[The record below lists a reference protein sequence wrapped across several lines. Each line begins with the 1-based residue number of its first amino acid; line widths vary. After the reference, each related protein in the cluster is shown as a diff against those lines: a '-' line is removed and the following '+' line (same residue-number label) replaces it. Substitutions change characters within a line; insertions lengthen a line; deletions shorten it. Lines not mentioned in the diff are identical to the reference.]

1 MKYLANLIL
10 LKLLAQSYIFNPRS
24 YIDRKGL
31 GFKLHSG
38 VIDFKKYPNDFIV
51 VEDRALCSLL
61 GMNLSFKV
69 DNNRENAL
77 VVEKDEN
84 CTIDEERINLSNI
97 LSPQQILE
105 LDNFNNILNADNLN
119 NSTKEIKRSSLNL
132 FITPELSKTNRTLL
146 HKSIKKVYDN
156 KLISE
161 TVIDKTQLANGTNIL
176 IYFKGSNAITKVFND
191 SKTSKSIV
199 HRWDKDLNSDYVHF
213 TAIKSQLTT
222 SELIDKLCK
231 SSGML
236 SSRFQYCGNKDKKA
250 ITFQRISGWR
260 INDKL
265 IKESLNYTS
274 SIILRDFEP
283 SSSPLKLGDLA
294 GNLFFV
300 KLRIQDSYKNK
311 ELELLNNI
319 EAVIQ
324 KHGLS
329 SFPNLFGVQRFGY
342 PLPVNPGKITLS

>member
-1 MKYLANLIL
+1 MKCLVNLIL
-10 LKLLAQSYIFNPRS
+10 LKFLAQSYIFNPRS

-61 GMNLSFKV
+61 ATNLSFKV
-69 DNNRENAL
+69 NNNRENTLLAQ
-77 VVEKDEN
+77 KDEN
-84 CTIDEERINLSNI
+84 YTVDEEIIDLSNI

-105 LDNFNNILNADNLN
+105 LDNFNNILNVDNLN
-119 NSTKEIKRSSLNL
+119 NSTEIKRSSLNL
-132 FITPELSKTNRTLL
+132 FITPELSKANRTLL

-161 TVIDKTQLANGTNIL
+161 TVINKTQPSNGTNIL
-176 IYFKGSNAITKVFND
+176 IYFKGSNAITKVYND

-250 ITFQRISGWR
+250 ITFQRISAWR
-260 INDKL
+260 INDKI
-265 IKESLNYTS
+265 IKESLNYTN

-300 KLRIQDSYKNK
+300 KLRIEDSYKNR
-311 ELELLNNI
+311 ELELLNGI
-319 EAVIQ
+319 EDVIQ
-324 KHGLS
+324 KHGIS

-342 PLPVNPGKITLS
+342 PLPVNPGKITLSS